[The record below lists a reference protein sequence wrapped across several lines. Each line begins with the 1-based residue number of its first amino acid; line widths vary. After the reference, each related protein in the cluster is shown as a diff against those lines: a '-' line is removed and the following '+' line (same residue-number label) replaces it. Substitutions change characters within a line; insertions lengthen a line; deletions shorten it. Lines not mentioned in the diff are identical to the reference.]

1 MRYGLVCLDA
11 GFTLLSPRLTLVDAL
26 RGVLAEHGVMPA
38 DEALQRAWRAA
49 DTWFWDEYHR
59 PGNDTWTRDDAIED
73 TWRRYHDIMLRE
85 LGMHGRRAL
94 IERILAAQF
103 SARTWEVYPDVI
115 PALKAIRSGDG
126 SGGDPP
132 AICVVSDWGS
142 SLTGILDDLGLGP
155 YLDFVLA
162 SGAAGHA
169 KPDPAFFRLAL
180 ERAGVSPDR
189 AVMVGDSY
197 QADVVGARSA
207 GMDGVLL
214 LRAQGKS
221 GSPVPDAPGVPVIGS
236 LAELPALLSGA
247 SPPVR

>member
-11 GFTLLSPRLTLVDAL
+11 GFTLLSPRVTLVDAL
-26 RGVLAEHGVMPA
+26 RGVLAEHGMTPGD
-38 DEALQRAWRAA
+38 DELQRAWRAA
-49 DTWFWDEYHR
+49 DSWFWDEYHR
-59 PGNDTWTRDDAIED
+59 PGNDTWTRDDAIEE

-85 LGMHGRRAL
+85 LGMNGRRAL
-94 IERILAAQF
+94 TKRILAAQF
-103 SARTWEVYPDVI
+103 SADTWEIYPDVV
-115 PALKAIRSGDG
+115 PALAAIRAGDG
-126 SGGDPP
+126 GGRDRPV
-132 AICVVSDWGS
+132 IGVVSDWGS
-142 SLTGILDDLGLGP
+142 SLEKILADLGLAP

-180 ERAGVSPDR
+180 ERADVAPNR

-214 LRAQGKS
+214 LRADGGA
-221 GSPVPDAPGVPVIGS
+221 GSPAPDAPGVPVIAS
-236 LAELPALLSGA
+236 LGELPALLSGA